1 MIGVGSSLSQ
11 ITLSSSTTL
20 NGLINQSEKFR
31 KLHENPN
38 HIPRLRN
45 ILILV
50 DPLPLGVSI
59 MFLKLECNGELKE
72 GNRIIRVE
80 FSRFVACVLI

>member
-1 MIGVGSSLSQ
+1 MIGVGSSLAQ
-11 ITLSSSTTL
+11 ITLSSFTTL
-20 NGLINQSEKFR
+20 NGFISQSEKFR

-38 HIPRLRN
+38 HIPRFRN

-50 DPLPLGVSI
+50 DPLPLGGSI

-72 GNRIIRVE
+72 GNTIIRVE